1 MTSVGQRQELPQ
13 SRGQRH
19 GLTQSERPYP
29 GQLWK
34 HEDIRAIIVAVS
46 PTTVSYEDLSRGRAV
61 TKNLGDF
68 LDTFRRMKR

>member
-1 MTSVGQRQELPQ
+1 MVFARHRQELMQ
-13 SRGQRH
+13 
-19 GLTQSERPYP
+19 LERPYP

-34 HEDIRAIIVAVS
+34 HEDVRAIIIAVS

-61 TKNLGDF
+61 TKDLDDF